1 MTLFLTHYRNILQL
15 GKIVL
20 FTFLVNL
27 KLIEDCMERMN
38 FSHLFYFYI
47 VAKEGSIKDAAQKL
61 FVSQPTISDQI
72 KLLEEYLECKL
83 FERQHRQ
90 LSLTKEGELAV
101 DYAEKIFDMATE
113 LTSRLRHNIKIPKT
127 SFDIGM
133 TPYMSQY
140 FLYDLVMPLFE
151 QKDYT
156 INMHQEPR
164 HILLAELEEENLDM
178 MFTDE
183 KDTLPAWTEY
193 HRVGV
198 NKTFVVAHKKFRKYK
213 KNFPESLNEIPFF
226 STSDAAFKYDIE
238 MFFSQNGLSPRV
250 IGQAED
256 IDLYQLVT
264 EQGLGFTIV
273 PEVAKNRL
281 CQNKDV
287 IVLGEV
293 KELQTQVW
301 AVLKKGNRGLG
312 YKLLK
317 GKLS

>member
-1 MTLFLTHYRNILQL
+1 
-15 GKIVL
+15 
-20 FTFLVNL
+20 
-27 KLIEDCMERMN
+27 MERMN
-38 FSHLFYFYI
+38 FSHFFYFYI
-47 VAKEGSIKDAAQKL
+47 VANEGSIKAAAEKL

-72 KLLEEYLECKL
+72 KLLEEYFDCKL

-90 LSLTKEGELAV
+90 LNLTKEGELALE
-101 DYAEKIFDMATE
+101 YAQNIFSMSKE

-140 FLYDLVMPLFE
+140 FLYDLIMPLFE

-156 INMHQEPR
+156 VSLCQDSR
-164 HILLAELEEENLDM
+164 YILLAELEEENIDM
-178 MFTDE
+178 IFTDE
-183 KDTLPAWTEY
+183 KDTLPASTEY
-193 HRVGV
+193 HRVGI
-198 NKTFVVAHKKFRKYK
+198 NRTFVVAHKKFRKYK
-213 KNFPESLNEIPFF
+213 KNFPESLNDIPFF
-226 STSDAAFKYDIE
+226 SYTNDSTLKYDIE
-238 MFFSQNGLSPRV
+238 MFFSQNGITPRV

-256 IDLYQLVT
+256 VDLYQLVT
-264 EQGLGFTIV
+264 EQGLAFTIV

-287 IVLGEV
+287 IVLGELTD
-293 KELQTQVW
+293 LQTSVW

-317 GKLS
+317 AKL

>member
-1 MTLFLTHYRNILQL
+1 MDRL
-15 GKIVL
+15 
-20 FTFLVNL
+20 
-27 KLIEDCMERMN
+27 N
-38 FSHLFYFYI
+38 FSHFFYFYI
-47 VAKEGSIKDAAQKL
+47 VAKEGSIKLAAEKL

-72 KLLEEYLECKL
+72 KLLEEYFDCKL

-90 LSLTKEGELAV
+90 LSLTKEGELAL
-101 DYAEKIFDMATE
+101 DYAEKVFSMSNE

-140 FLYDLVMPLFE
+140 FLYDLIMPLFE

-156 INMHQEPR
+156 ISMHQESR
-164 HILLAELEEENLDM
+164 HILLAELEEENIDM
-178 MFTDE
+178 IFTDE
-183 KDTLPAWTEY
+183 KDSLPPWTDF
-193 HRVGV
+193 HRVGI

-213 KNFPESLNEIPFF
+213 KNFPESLNDIPFF
-226 STSDAAFKYDIE
+226 SYTNDSTLKYDIE
-238 MFFSQNGLSPRV
+238 MFFSQNGITPRV

-256 IDLYQLVT
+256 IDLYQQVT
-264 EQGLGFTIV
+264 ENGLAFTIV

-281 CQNKDV
+281 CLNKDV

-293 KELQTQVW
+293 KELQTSVW

-312 YKLLK
+312 YNLLK
-317 GKLS
+317 GKLK